1 MYCPEKKKLLIV
13 VICPL
18 EITWEDR
25 VEARQTL
32 SLQAIFEC
40 FKKRI
45 FITYIIL
52 AGRIVIAS

>member
-45 FITYIIL
+45 FITYIK
-52 AGRIVIAS
+52 VK